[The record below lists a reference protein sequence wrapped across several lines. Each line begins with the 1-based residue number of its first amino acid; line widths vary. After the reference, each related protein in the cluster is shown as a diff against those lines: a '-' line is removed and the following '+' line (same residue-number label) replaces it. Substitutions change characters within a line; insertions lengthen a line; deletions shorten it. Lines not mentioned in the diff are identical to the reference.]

1 MSMTEFNA
9 AGAQAK
15 RAADAVPSLRAI
27 PGYVGIS
34 LAGGKIVVEG
44 SGPGLQARVA
54 ELNQDGPA
62 DFVVAATAAASRK
75 RPSEAAPS
83 EAPSDAAAAAR
94 SSADVLAASTQQLF
108 EDYVRDVGSPGLQAV
123 VYANGS
129 FIIRTGA
136 TNTTEAGPLVPG
148 LPSDTAATGAAT
160 APAKISPADFVARY
174 ANVALE
180 EGSPIT
186 TEEDFFGGQGFIT
199 DGGVFCSAGFS
210 GFDAAGAPLVLTAGH
225 CAGDGAAKRAD
236 VELST
241 DAAAGGGTGSGTTAG
256 ALGDFGFSQFGG
268 PDNSRTADDG
278 ANAGTDIA
286 VLENIRSDLRLQ
298 PAVTRWDNPG
308 LPGPTAVKVVGTVA
322 PFPGQPVCRSGRTLG
337 WSCGTVDTVG
347 IWTVGGPNNV
357 PDGADL
363 RALNGF
369 DSTTVKSRPGD
380 SGGPWISGN
389 FAVGTH
395 TGAEDSGGTQIRA
408 IATTLEDALLRIP
421 GGVQLK
427 LFLNKPVP
435 DAPTGGTVTAGA
447 PVTGQVPAGPASV
460 VAPNSRVRVTVEGQE
475 PVEVPVDAAGNW
487 SFPAPAATGPFNYTV
502 ETVNGF
508 SRSGT
513 AAREVLVSD
522 LTAPVITSPAEGWQ
536 LAGADVIEGTGEP
549 GRTVRLA
556 GAVEGTGL
564 VADDGRWSIS
574 IADQPVYGKLSVT
587 AVLSAAG
594 HLDSPS
600 ASRAFT
606 VLPPAPEVTSMPD
619 GLLVS
624 DDARPASISGTG
636 LDGAEVVVSV
646 DGVPVGT
653 VMARLGSGVD
663 AAGAGSAGGIGGSGA
678 QGLAAL
684 SVPQAQPASGAPG
697 SGARRRRLE
706 RAVPCRPHGGPAHA
720 VRHPVHRRRRL
731 ASGGLILHPGSS
743 RGGRRPGG
751 RGAR

>member
-1 MSMTEFNA
+1 M
-9 AGAQAK
+9 
-15 RAADAVPSLRAI
+15 
-27 PGYVGIS
+27 
-34 LAGGKIVVEG
+34 
-44 SGPGLQARVA
+44 
-54 ELNQDGPA
+54 
-62 DFVVAATAAASRK
+62 
-75 RPSEAAPS
+75 
-83 EAPSDAAAAAR
+83 
-94 SSADVLAASTQQLF
+94 
-108 EDYVRDVGSPGLQAV
+108 
-123 VYANGS
+123 
-129 FIIRTGA
+129 
-136 TNTTEAGPLVPG
+136 
-148 LPSDTAATGAAT
+148 
-160 APAKISPADFVARY
+160 
-174 ANVALE
+174 
-180 EGSPIT
+180 
-186 TEEDFFGGQGFIT
+186 
-199 DGGVFCSAGFS
+199 
-210 GFDAAGAPLVLTAGH
+210 
-225 CAGDGAAKRAD
+225 
-236 VELST
+236 
-241 DAAAGGGTGSGTTAG
+241 
-256 ALGDFGFSQFGG
+256 
-268 PDNSRTADDG
+268 
-278 ANAGTDIA
+278 
-286 VLENIRSDLRLQ
+286 
-298 PAVTRWDNPG
+298 
-308 LPGPTAVKVVGTVA
+308 KVVGTVA

-395 TGAEDSGGTQIRA
+395 TGAEVAGGTQIRA

-460 VAPNSRVRVTVEGQE
+460 VAPNSRVRVTVEGQA

-556 GAVEGTGL
+556 GAVEGTAL

-653 VMARLGSGVD
+653 VIARLGSGVD
-663 AAGAGSAGGIGGSGA
+663 AAGAGSAGGVGGSGA

-697 SGARRRRLE
+697 SGAAGAGWSVPFPAGLTAGPHTLSVTQSIDGVASPPAVSSFILE
-706 RAVPCRPHGGPAHA
+706 APAAGGAPVGAVPDEAPPAGAPVDAAPGPAARRSVRCDSVRCRAAGGVTGRVCCRGPGRPRGQGGSTARYRRCRPGTRGG
-720 VRHPVHRRRRL
+720 HRRRHNPARCTPRRFRPTPVRHAPVER
-731 ASGGLILHPGSS
+731 ASGQPQVKQAGATTRRLRQGFRSSS
-743 RGGRRPGG
+743 RFVIRNVQSRWPASLVISTSCV
-751 RGAR
+751 ARVPPRWMGVAVIVMVPSRADL